1 MDILKLYQ
9 NTAYYPDFS
18 NTITLVKTITDV
30 SPRNIDTKTGFIDVQ
45 LSYAEVMNCNYCS
58 IERSGKTIYAWI
70 TDIKEKS
77 GDKLYT
83 ILYSVDA
90 LRTYKNNL
98 NLDNQYIVR
107 HPGETDFFDNML
119 GGTAIAPTVTST
131 QFSLGNPDER
141 VFIVQVYVKDSTVI
155 YSNVP
160 LTPAPYIFYCVAFN
174 PKRPLDTSA
183 IELLMRQMGTGSKPS
198 NIVTMYSVPYFYI
211 DGLPDAPTGMPVVQG
226 ITQTFIP
233 GFKYIPRDVAGYNI
247 PNRLMT
253 FTEIPF
259 PNTTKVSRRK
269 HSLKLVFPDAGIM
282 SVPDEYRFI
291 PNIGIRQDVDLFSG
305 ASNYMLASNVGTVVY
320 DLSLRGSAI
329 NSIPVIADPSDSY
342 LSQNQNSIATTML
355 GDVATAA
362 ALGFSIA
369 GPAGAIGGAIGR
381 GILSL
386 GGAIGNA
393 ADIGNNQVNPPAF
406 LGSAL
411 VASFNQKFWAIE
423 VEWPTTNDTLVH
435 NEFGYPLNRVAP
447 LSMPVSGFIQTRG
460 CAIKSD
466 GTVPLWA
473 IQEIN
478 NLFDS
483 GLKVI

>member
-18 NTITLVKTITDV
+18 NSITLVKTIEEV

-58 IERSGKTIYAWI
+58 IERAGKTIYAWI
-70 TDIKEKS
+70 TDVQEKS

-83 ILYSVDA
+83 LKYSVDA

-98 NLDNQYIVR
+98 NYDRQYIVR
-107 HPGETDFFDNML
+107 HPNETDLFDSML
-119 GGTAIAPTVTST
+119 GSLNIVPTVTST
-131 QFSLGNPDER
+131 QLSMGDPDKR
-141 VFIVQVYVKDSTVI
+141 VFIVQHYVKDSTII

-160 LTPAPYIFYCVAFN
+160 LQPAPYIFYCVEFN

-183 IELLMRQMGTGSKPS
+183 IELLMRQMGTGAKPE

-211 DGLPDAPTGMPVVQG
+211 DGLPNAPTGMPVVQG
-226 ITQTFIP
+226 LTTTFIA
-233 GFKYIPRDVAGYNI
+233 GWKYIPQDVAGYNI
-247 PNRLMT
+247 PNRLMN
-253 FTEIPF
+253 FTTINF
-259 PNTTKVSRRK
+259 PNTSKVSRRK

-282 SVPDEYRFI
+282 SVPDDYRFI
-291 PNIGIRQDVDLFSG
+291 PGIGVRQDVDLFSG
-305 ASNYMLASNVGTVVY
+305 SSNYLLASDGGNVVY

-329 NSIPVIADPSDSY
+329 NSVPIVADPGDSY
-342 LSQNQNSIATTML
+342 LSQNQNSIVTTMM

-362 ALGFSIA
+362 ALGFSIG
-369 GPAGAIGGAIGR
+369 GPAGALGGAIGR

-386 GGAIGNA
+386 GGAIGNIS
-393 ADIGNNQVNPPAF
+393 DIGNKQVNPPAF

-411 VASFNQKFWAIE
+411 VASFNQKFWAVE
-423 VEWPTTNDTLVH
+423 VEWQTTNDSVVH
-435 NEFGYPLNRVAP
+435 SEFGYPYNMIATLTLP
-447 LSMPVSGFIQTRG
+447 GSGYIQTRG
-460 CAIKSD
+460 CNIRSD